1 MENVTDALRMASA
14 ALLFVIAFTVT
25 MVMFSQ
31 ARQSTDSVVGH
42 LNAKEY
48 LPKMDSLDT
57 NITREVGIETLIP
70 TLYRYA
76 QSDENIQIRIVDPAK
91 RAQTA
96 DQSGEVQIFDTNI
109 ESQMRNKSYGIA
121 SSNVGYNTAYID
133 ELYKKYDDPSRPA
146 YLFGAPWYS
155 QGYSYILERIN
166 AYVYGKKMEH
176 INEVDYTTDSNLKMY
191 FNKRFDESY
200 VEYRT
205 SGEVYIDEFG
215 EEIVKIP
222 AGTKIIIT
230 YTVK

>member
-48 LPKMDSLDT
+48 LPKIDSLDT
-57 NITREVGIETLIP
+57 NITREVGIETVIP

-76 QSDENIQIRIVDPAK
+76 QSDENIQIRIVDPRKAS
-91 RAQTA
+91 QTA
-96 DQSGEVQIFDTNI
+96 DNSGEVQIFDTNI
-109 ESQMRNKSYGIA
+109 ESQMRNKTYGTT
-121 SSNVGYNTAYID
+121 SSSVGYNTAYID
-133 ELYKKYDDPSRPA
+133 ELYNKYDNPSRPA

-166 AYVYGKKMEH
+166 AYIYGEKMEH
-176 INEVDYTTDSNLKMY
+176 CDSVDYNASNLKAY
-191 FNKRFDESY
+191 FNNKFYESY
-200 VEYRT
+200 LEYRT
-205 SGEVYIDEFG
+205 SGEVYVDELG